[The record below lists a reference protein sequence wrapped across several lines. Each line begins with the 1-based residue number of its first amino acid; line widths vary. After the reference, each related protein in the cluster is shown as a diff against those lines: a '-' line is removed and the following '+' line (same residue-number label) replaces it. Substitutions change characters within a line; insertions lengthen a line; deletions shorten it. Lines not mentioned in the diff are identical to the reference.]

1 MEKWVKEAKE
11 IAESEAKDFIESMN
25 SIAEEKDLEP
35 EWFLE
40 EVIKNIHRLKGK
52 EYET

>member
-1 MEKWVKEAKE
+1 MEKWLKEAKE
-11 IAESEAKDFIESMN
+11 IAGSEAKDFIENMN

-40 EVIKNIHRLKGK
+40 EVIKNIHRFKG
-52 EYET
+52 EQQ